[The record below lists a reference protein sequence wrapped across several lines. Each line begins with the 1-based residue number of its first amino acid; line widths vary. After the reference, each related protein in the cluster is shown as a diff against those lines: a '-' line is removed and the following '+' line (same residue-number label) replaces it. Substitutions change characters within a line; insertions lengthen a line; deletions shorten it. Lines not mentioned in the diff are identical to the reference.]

1 MRSASA
7 LDRRWDYV
15 RLIGFLLLAGA
26 AISLGLHVLGLPEAL
41 YGWLYHHLLGGL
53 DVPED
58 PSYGTVAAVRYV
70 SLIGGAV
77 ELLGGVAL
85 LAIDRLRPSK

>member
-1 MRSASA
+1 
-7 LDRRWDYV
+7 V

-26 AISLGLHVLGLPEAL
+26 AISLGLHVLGAPEAL
-41 YGWLYHHLLGGL
+41 YGWLYHRLLVGL
-53 DVPED
+53 DVPEH
-58 PSYGTVAAVRYV
+58 PSDGTVAAVRYV
-70 SLIGGAV
+70 SLIGGAL

>member
-1 MRSASA
+1 MRLFGS
-7 LDRRWDYV
+7 
-15 RLIGFLLLAGA
+15 LLLAGA
-26 AISLGLHVLGLPEAL
+26 AISLGLHVLGAPEAL

-58 PSYGTVAAVRYV
+58 PSDGTVAAVGYV
-70 SLIGGAV
+70 SLIGGAL

-85 LAIDRLRPSK
+85 LAINRPRPSK